1 MGGSYRGHCQPP
13 LANVTGAETLRRRA
27 ARRLAEAQ
35 RRFAALEPRVVGRRI
50 VEGGGTVTIYS
61 DGTELRSNV
70 DSLALDECT
79 RLAQHVAHA
88 TGERRRILAAE
99 LRIRLSRL
107 DAADPNVAALVAEAE
122 RIERAEVSP

>member
-35 RRFAALEPRVVGRRI
+35 RRFAALEPRV
-50 VEGGGTVTIYS
+50 
-61 DGTELRSNV
+61 
-70 DSLALDECT
+70 
-79 RLAQHVAHA
+79 
-88 TGERRRILAAE
+88 
-99 LRIRLSRL
+99 
-107 DAADPNVAALVAEAE
+107 AALVAEAE